1 MGRDPWYLYYLINFF
16 PNKSLIFFSTW
27 FHEFTRVFMD
37 SLGDTVG
44 YGVTKN
50 SKFKI
55 SNFFNSNPALVIYVR
70 KTNGTIP
77 SGFHMNS
84 DYFWDVDLFWK
95 MVVKI
100 HVSS

>member
-1 MGRDPWYLYYLINFF
+1 MRDPWYLYYLIKIFT
-16 PNKSLIFFSTW
+16 NKSLIFFSTW
-27 FHEFTRVFMD
+27 FHEFTRVSCDLSGMVR
-37 SLGDTVG
+37 GH
-44 YGVTKN
+44 KN

-55 SNFFNSNPALVIYVR
+55 YNFFNSNIALVIHVR

-77 SGFHMNS
+77 DGFHMNS
-84 DYFWDVDLFWK
+84 DYFWDVGLFWK